1 MVLKTDI
8 LQFSIN
14 MCRVLLRVTVQ
25 DRLSSSLTSP
35 WFSSPV
41 DIGHWTLDS
50 QYGFLGSER
59 ETGDLDLDNGSK
71 KELHKH
77 VAVLQTG
84 CINNQTIQMM
94 ITMRNPTL
102 NLTLE
107 PCLSPFKM
115 QN

>member
-1 MVLKTDI
+1 MVLTADV
-8 LQFSIN
+8 LHFSIN
-14 MCRVLLRVTVQ
+14 MCCVLLRVTVQ
-25 DRLSSSLTSP
+25 DRLSSSLASLVLL
-35 WFSSPV
+35 SY
-41 DIGHWTLDS
+41 GHWTLDT

-59 ETGDLDLDNGSK
+59 ETGDLGLDYGSK
-71 KELHKH
+71 KELHMH

>member
-1 MVLKTDI
+1 
-8 LQFSIN
+8 
-14 MCRVLLRVTVQ
+14 MCCVLLRVTVQ
-25 DRLSSSLTSP
+25 DRLSSSLASLVLL
-35 WFSSPV
+35 SY
-41 DIGHWTLDS
+41 GHWTLDT

-59 ETGDLDLDNGSK
+59 ETGDLDLEYGSK

-102 NLTLE
+102 SLTLG
-107 PCLSPFKM
+107 PCLSPFQMK
-115 QN
+115 N